1 MITPIYK
8 SDVLTVLNCS
18 EHPRHYKEMPE
29 DGHWQRA
36 DWAWAHNGVG
46 PRTTARRLEEFSD
59 TFNFAVMMHADQ
71 GPPPRFANGAITE
84 AQTSRH
90 WVSREDRINV
100 ILTNNVA
107 TLSNHVALTPWMM
120 FHRTGHCCSLGNDAK
135 EIHRKHP
142 LANLGSIIP
151 GHQTRGHPFDILGWE
166 PSQDLDALLRLIL
179 GGRAARKGLL
189 SSSADFMCEI
199 FAQHHLG
206 GIKFNHTSG
215 WEERSEILKNKLS
228 RAPLQIEA
236 IKKMFNDPDWT
247 DHMLDE
253 LADSLGHQIEAMKK
267 DMVGKTFMF

>member
-8 SDVLTVLNCS
+8 SDVLTVLNFS

-29 DGHWQRA
+29 DGYWLRA

-71 GPPPRFANGAITE
+71 GPPSRFANMAITE
-84 AQTSRH
+84 AQTSGH

-107 TLSNHVALTPWMM
+107 NLSNHVALTPWMM
-120 FHRTGHCCSLGNDAK
+120 FHRTGHCCSLGDDAK
-135 EIHRKHP
+135 EIHQKHP
-142 LANLGSIIP
+142 LTNLGSIIP

-166 PSQDLDALLRLIL
+166 PSRDLDALLRLIL

-189 SSSADFMCEI
+189 SSSADFMSEI

-228 RAPLQIEA
+228 RAPLQIDA
-236 IKKMFNDPDWT
+236 IKKMFDDPHWT
-247 DHMLDE
+247 DHMLNE
-253 LADSLGHQIEAMKK
+253 LADSLSHQIEAMKK
-267 DMVGKTFMF
+267 DMVGKTFKF